1 MLIPAKYNGK
11 CAGCGDPVVI
21 GEQISWTRGSS
32 AVFHSGCSTEGQA
45 AAKAAQASRA
55 TDADIELACPAGLE
69 YMPFQRAGIAFAL
82 SVGKARRGVLF
93 GDAPGLGK
101 TIQVLGWINNEP
113 EIDSVLVICPK
124 SLTINWMRE
133 ARKWLT
139 RDFKVS
145 CVPGCGDVVVMSYE
159 GAKKYAAQLDR
170 RWGLV
175 VVDEAHYCFPFES
188 RVMTDHGELEIGR
201 IVSDRLPVKVL
212 SWNSCRNALE
222 WRRVVN
228 WWKNPADRMVTIR
241 HEHGEI
247 RCTRGHKIWT
257 SRGYIEAERLQSGDS
272 LRSLRGAVPV
282 LGGAT
287 SEKTASVLP
296 QQLRGEMENAA
307 AGATRAGSGSTSDC
321 GKVQDRPQI
330 PEVGRENANEQSYVR
345 SEIQGE
351 NDNQSNRSDI
361 LGSRRERK
369 DDGAAASFGEGVG
382 QGLADGIANIDMQSE
397 GELRVSSLGIQARY
411 CQPKDDDCDRG
422 GRQNT
427 PSEKMEILGSEKR
440 VSVMCSRVVSV
451 SLYEPTGGDE
461 LSRGGERD
469 SFSYDLEVEGN
480 HNYFC
485 ESVLVSNCKNP
496 KAQRSKAVAAIVA
509 KASRRALLT
518 GTPIPN
524 RPIELFPL
532 MAMVDPAEWDPNG
545 KGFFRF
551 ALRYAAAHN
560 STGYWDFSG
569 ASNLDELQQ
578 RLRST
583 NMIRRTKEQV
593 LTELP
598 KKRRQVIE
606 LPANGATKAV
616 EAEKAAWDRLE
627 SRLEDLRAA
636 VELSKASD
644 DPADFDLAVRAL
656 SGATKTAFTEISKQ
670 RHAVA
675 LAKVPHVIEHA
686 TTCLEDA
693 DGKLLIWVHHHDV
706 GDAIREGLAAFGVV
720 GIDGRNSSEE
730 RDAAVQRFQTDP
742 NVRVF
747 VGGISAAGVGLTLTA
762 SAHEIFAELDW
773 VPGNMLQAED
783 RAHRIG
789 QLESVLVQ
797 MMVLEGSLD
806 ARMAAV
812 LVEKMAVAE
821 AGLDAD
827 TRRTPTLPT
836 AQPPATAGTVR
847 ELAAVAAKL
856 SAADVVEVHGA
867 LRRLAGLCDGAAA
880 IDGQGFSKIDVRIGH
895 SLANA
900 PRLSP
905 KQAALGV
912 KLCRKYRK
920 QLGEGCWSNL

>member
-11 CAGCGDPVVI
+11 CAGCGDPIVI

-32 AVFHSGCSTEGQA
+32 AVFHAGCSTEGQA

-55 TDADIELACPAGLE
+55 TDADIELACPPGLE

-82 SVGKARRGVLF
+82 SVGKTRRGVLF

-101 TIQVLGWINNEP
+101 TIQVLGWINNET
-113 EIDSVLVICPK
+113 EINSVLVICPK

-159 GAKKYAAQLDR
+159 GAKKYSAQLDR
-170 RWGLV
+170 KWGLV
-175 VVDEAHYCFPFES
+175 VVDEAH
-188 RVMTDHGELEIGR
+188 
-201 IVSDRLPVKVL
+201 
-212 SWNSCRNALE
+212 
-222 WRRVVN
+222 
-228 WWKNPADRMVTIR
+228 
-241 HEHGEI
+241 
-247 RCTRGHKIWT
+247 
-257 SRGYIEAERLQSGDS
+257 
-272 LRSLRGAVPV
+272 
-282 LGGAT
+282 
-287 SEKTASVLP
+287 
-296 QQLRGEMENAA
+296 
-307 AGATRAGSGSTSDC
+307 
-321 GKVQDRPQI
+321 
-330 PEVGRENANEQSYVR
+330 
-345 SEIQGE
+345 
-351 NDNQSNRSDI
+351 
-361 LGSRRERK
+361 
-369 DDGAAASFGEGVG
+369 
-382 QGLADGIANIDMQSE
+382 
-397 GELRVSSLGIQARY
+397 
-411 CQPKDDDCDRG
+411 
-422 GRQNT
+422 
-427 PSEKMEILGSEKR
+427 
-440 VSVMCSRVVSV
+440 
-451 SLYEPTGGDE
+451 
-461 LSRGGERD
+461 
-469 SFSYDLEVEGN
+469 
-480 HNYFC
+480 
-485 ESVLVSNCKNP
+485 LVKNP

-551 ALRYAAAHN
+551 ALRDAAAHN

-606 LPANGATKAV
+606 LPANGAAKAV

-644 DPADFDLAVRAL
+644 DPADFDSAVRAL
-656 SGATKTAFTEISKQ
+656 SGATKTAFTDISKQ

-675 LAKVPHVIEHA
+675 VAKVPHVIEHA

-706 GDAIREGLAAFGVV
+706 GDAIREGLSEFGVV

-730 RDAAVQRFQTDP
+730 RDAAVQRFQNDP

-797 MMVLEGSLD
+797 LMVLEGSLD
-806 ARMAAV
+806 ARMASV
-812 LVEKMAVAE
+812 LVDKMAVAE

-827 TRRTPTLPT
+827 TRRNQILPT

-847 ELAAVAAKL
+847 ELAEVAAKL
-856 SAADVVEVHGA
+856 SATDVAEVHAA